1 VTLRHTEPGVKER
14 FVADL
19 KAAIEHVK
27 QNPQASEGLGP
38 LYGMAAAVEM
48 RGMVKQVLNWCMDL
62 LFQV

>member
-1 VTLRHTEPGVKER
+1 
-14 FVADL
+14 L